1 MRDTLNKKRKS
12 TLGSTSPFQHSPDST
27 LTCRRCQGLLIR
39 EFCMD
44 IHDGTGENGFWGLR
58 CLQCGEILDPL
69 ILKHRISK
77 TQTVLTGRSRQR
89 SPVALS

>member
-1 MRDTLNKKRKS
+1 MKDTPNKKHKS
-12 TLGSTSPFQHSPDST
+12 PIGSMPPFQHSSDFT
-27 LTCRRCQGLLIR
+27 LTCQRCQGLLIR

-58 CLQCGEILDPL
+58 CLQCGELLDPL